1 MYLNTNMSA
10 LQAIQALSN
19 TSAQE
24 NQTLGQLSTGNK
36 ITSAASNPAGL
47 AISELMQSQIN
58 GLNQSSHNAQ
68 NGVSLLQ
75 TADGA
80 MSNIDTI
87 LQSMYSLA
95 SQAATGTNNS
105 NDLKDLQ
112 AEMNQYSKE
121 ITNISNTTQFNNI
134 NLLDGGFQNQAIQ
147 IGAQQGQALS
157 LSINSMDSVS
167 LKVAGYSAAVSSN
180 AAGLQTSTLSL
191 GAGLTVG
198 SKYEV
203 QLTAASAAAVSTIT
217 QSADFGT
224 AATSEVTGTF
234 GGSATTTYSIAVTT
248 NSAGSF
254 IYAVTGSDGYS
265 NSIVTS
271 AALAAIT
278 INDTAASA
286 SLTFT
291 PASSTTIAA
300 GDTASFTMTP
310 GSATYAL
317 ADGSGTPVNGGTPIT
332 VSGQAEF
339 ANTITVGDTSSGQ
352 TATGQVVSFSIA
364 TATAAGLTSVGG
376 TSVTTGNTVFTVGY
390 NGQTATLVPGSVSL
404 STTDYASA
412 NTGVNISTQASAQVA
427 MTTIGNAIQIVDNQR
442 ANVGAKVNRL
452 TFAQNNAKTEATN
465 LQQAYAG
472 YMNTNMPAAT
482 AKFMQQQVLVQAD
495 VGLLSQAEQLPSN
508 LLKLIP

>member
-1 MYLNTNMSA
+1 M
-10 LQAIQALSN
+10 
-19 TSAQE
+19 
-24 NQTLGQLSTGNK
+24 
-36 ITSAASNPAGL
+36 
-47 AISELMQSQIN
+47 
-58 GLNQSSHNAQ
+58 
-68 NGVSLLQ
+68 
-75 TADGA
+75 
-80 MSNIDTI
+80 
-87 LQSMYSLA
+87 
-95 SQAATGTNNS
+95 
-105 NDLKDLQ
+105 
-112 AEMNQYSKE
+112 
-121 ITNISNTTQFNNI
+121 
-134 NLLDGGFQNQAIQ
+134 
-147 IGAQQGQALS
+147 
-157 LSINSMDSVS
+157 
-167 LKVAGYSAAVSSN
+167 
-180 AAGLQTSTLSL
+180 
-191 GAGLTVG
+191 G

>member
-10 LQAIQALSN
+10 LQAIQALGN

-58 GLNQSSHNAQ
+58 GLSQSSHNAQ

-105 NDLKDLQ
+105 NDLQDLQ
-112 AEMNQYSKE
+112 AEMNQYAKE

-134 NLLDGGFQNQAIQ
+134 NLLDGGFKNQAIQ

-167 LKVAGYSAAVSSN
+167 LKVAGYNASVSSN
-180 AAGLQTSTLSL
+180 NAGVQTSSLNL

-217 QSADFGT
+217 QSSDFGT
-224 AATSEVTGTF
+224 AASSEVTGTF
-234 GGSATTTYSIAVTT
+234 GGSTTTTYSIAVTT

-254 IYAVTGSDGYS
+254 VYAITGTDGYS

-271 AALAAIT
+271 AALTAIT
-278 INDTAASA
+278 INDTTANA

-291 PASSTTIAA
+291 PASTTAIAA

-317 ADGSGTPVNGGTPIT
+317 ADGSGNPVSGGTSIT

-352 TATGQVVSFSIA
+352 TATGQVVSFSMA
-364 TATAAGLTSVGG
+364 TTAAASLVSIGG
-376 TSVTTGNTVFTVGY
+376 TVATGNTVFTVGY
-390 NGQTATLVPGSVSL
+390 NGQNATLVPGSVSL